1 MAEWI
6 WAEAQLCLRLTK
18 EVDHKTISIA
28 IDVSGRVR
36 LKLDG
41 DICSGGVEL
50 KAGLWSSILTQQ
62 FGCKVIP
69 IIKGQQVILPDI

>member
-1 MAEWI
+1 M
-6 WAEAQLCLRLTK
+6 CLRLTK

-50 KAGLWSSILTQQ
+50 KAGL
-62 FGCKVIP
+62 
-69 IIKGQQVILPDI
+69 

>member
-1 MAEWI
+1 M
-6 WAEAQLCLRLTK
+6 CLRLTK

-41 DICSGGVEL
+41 DISSGGVEL
-50 KAGLWSSILTQQ
+50 KAGL
-62 FGCKVIP
+62 
-69 IIKGQQVILPDI
+69 